1 MKPPL
6 TLHQLRTIQER
17 NLKYQDAMT
26 LLREIRR
33 LRTIVIQA
41 ARVMPR
47 WGMADAETAD
57 MVEQLSN
64 SLETEPCVAEAD
76 FERLSSGRDEIAQGR
91 NARPKG
97 PGYGVR

>member
-17 NLKYQDAMT
+17 NLKYHDAMT
-26 LLREIRR
+26 LLREVKR
-33 LRTIVIQA
+33 LRALVALA
-41 ARVMPR
+41 ARILPR
-47 WGMADAETAD
+47 WGSADAETAD

-91 NARPKG
+91 NARPKA